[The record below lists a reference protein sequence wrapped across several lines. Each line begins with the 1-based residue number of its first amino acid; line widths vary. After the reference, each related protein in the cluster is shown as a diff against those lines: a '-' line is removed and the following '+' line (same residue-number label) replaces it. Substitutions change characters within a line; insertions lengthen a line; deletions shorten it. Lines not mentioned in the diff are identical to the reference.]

1 VAGNLVKEGFNKV
14 RGPGR
19 AGVPL
24 AALLIP
30 ALVVYGYY
38 RAVINPGSLRQLV
51 RRLGNVRG

>member
-1 VAGNLVKEGFNKV
+1 MAGYLFKEGFDKV

-30 ALVVYGYY
+30 ALVVYGCY
-38 RAVINPGSLRQLV
+38 RAGTDPESLRQLV